1 MLRLDNEMSNN
12 NNISNIIILTIIWI
26 YSYTFQ
32 IDGVFLDNEMSNK
45 SWFWGLLVWLKRKRE
60 RETDSQRDWRR
71 GGGRCWP
78 LKKSF
83 SPRDLALTGLRE
95 VVEEEEEEE
104 EEERQLKC
112 SCPLMSDGEIRLG
125 WWMPVNYRSWAG

>member
-1 MLRLDNEMSNN
+1 MSNN

-60 RETDSQRDWRR
+60 RGRQTVRET
-71 GGGRCWP
+71 
-78 LKKSF
+78 
-83 SPRDLALTGLRE
+83 
-95 VVEEEEEEE
+95 EEEEE
-104 EEERQLKC
+104 
-112 SCPLMSDGEIRLG
+112 GG
-125 WWMPVNYRSWAG
+125 VGH